1 MAFCIPFVVEEIFTN
16 MVKYNRGSAH
26 RIRIGVSRAD
36 DSVVVRLT
44 DFDVDPFDP
53 ASAPEVDVDL
63 PLEARRPGGLG
74 LHLVK
79 SLADKL
85 TYEYENRVMRISVV
99 KRIKPDVRDPA
110 N

>member
-1 MAFCIPFVVEEIFTN
+1 MAFSIPFVVEEIFTN
-16 MVKYNRGSAH
+16 MVKYNSGSAN
-26 RIRIGVSRAD
+26 RILIEISRD
-36 DSVVVRLT
+36 QDRVVVRLT

-53 ASAPEVDVDL
+53 ATAPEVDVDL
-63 PLEARRPGGLG
+63 PLEARRRGGLG

-85 TYEYENRVMRISVV
+85 IYEYQDRVMRISVV

-110 N
+110 G

>member
-16 MVKYNRGSAH
+16 MVKYNRGSPN
-26 RIRIGVSRAD
+26 RIRIGIGRTGDAVA
-36 DSVVVRLT
+36 VRLT

-53 ASAPEVDVDL
+53 ADAPEVDVDL
-63 PLEARRPGGLG
+63 PLEARRRGGLG

-85 TYEYENRVMRISVV
+85 TYEYENRVMKISVL
-99 KRIKPDVRDPA
+99 KRIKADVRDPA
-110 N
+110 V